1 MVCSLNSPKGKGSA
15 ADVKTFFNFVE
26 EREMATSPLLLSL
39 QSTLHSGRKIF
50 TLLVREREGAETNG
64 FCVE

>member
-15 ADVKTFFNFVE
+15 TNVKTFFNIVE

-39 QSTLHSGRKIF
+39 QSRLHSGRKIF
-50 TLLVREREGAETNG
+50 ILLAKEREGAETNG